1 MKKNINLKHLP
12 KENKIAIR
20 KNWIKFDRKKIMKD
34 EIVKKKNDRDNQV
47 ERKWKKKDTEINFQ

>member
-1 MKKNINLKHLP
+1 LP